1 MSFFVKLFQL
11 VNVLSAKYN
20 IDESHGIIHSMQ
32 ILHYADNIYENEK
45 YNYPIL
51 QNETQKKI
59 IYTAAILHDMCDK
72 KYMDEEE
79 GILEMH
85 DRWNN
90 IFVGETD
97 YKNTL
102 DIATE
107 IMKTMSYSK
116 VKKSGFPDLGE
127 YQMAYHI
134 VREADLLCA
143 YDFDRSMIYNIRK
156 NNCDILEGYQN
167 AHSIFRDRI
176 LRHSIDNLF
185 VTEYAKKKSMQLHIQ
200 SIQRIMSWKKILGST
215 V

>member
-1 MSFFVKLFQL
+1 MSFFIKLFQL

-20 IDESHGIIHSMQ
+20 IDESHGILHSMQ
-32 ILHYADNIYENEK
+32 ILHYANNIYENEK

-72 KYMDEEE
+72 KYMNEGE
-79 GILEMH
+79 GIIEIH
-85 DRWNN
+85 NNWNN
-90 IFVGETD
+90 IFVGEKD
-97 YKNTL
+97 YENTL

-107 IMKTMSYSK
+107 IMQTMSYSK
-116 VKKSGFPDLGE
+116 VKKSGFPDLGD

-143 YDFDRSMIYNIRK
+143 YDFDRSMIYHIRK
-156 NNCDILEGYQN
+156 NNCDVLESYQN
-167 AHSIFRDRI
+167 AHSIFNDRI
-176 LRHSIDNLF
+176 LRHNIDNLF
-185 VTEYAKKKSMQLHIQ
+185 VTEYSKKTSMQLHIQ
-200 SIQRIMSWKKILGST
+200 SIQRILTWKKILGST

>member
-127 YQMAYHI
+127 YQMAYH
-134 VREADLLCA
+134 VL
-143 YDFDRSMIYNIRK
+143 MILI
-156 NNCDILEGYQN
+156 E
-167 AHSIFRDRI
+167 
-176 LRHSIDNLF
+176 
-185 VTEYAKKKSMQLHIQ
+185 V
-200 SIQRIMSWKKILGST
+200 
-215 V
+215 